1 MKNKTPTTVRLIT
14 MYLAAII
21 VYCALIFW
29 PAGTIFWPQ
38 AWLLIFL
45 QFSYSIFLAVW
56 LKKNNPQL
64 LASRMRYSKKDMIW
78 WDKLVSYGSIP
89 IFMTMFIIP
98 GLENIRYQ
106 ITYTPDY
113 YVYTGFMLF
122 VISELII
129 AAVMKEN
136 TYLSRL
142 VEVQKDIKQKVIDT
156 GPYAMVRHP
165 MYVGVI
171 MMFLSIPMALGS
183 IYALI
188 PSLLMS
194 GIIVAR
200 IFGEEDVL
208 KKELEGY
215 TAYTKKVKYRL
226 LPGIF

>member
-1 MKNKTPTTVRLIT
+1 
-14 MYLAAII
+14 
-21 VYCALIFW
+21 
-29 PAGTIFWPQ
+29 
-38 AWLLIFL
+38 
-45 QFSYSIFLAVW
+45 
-56 LKKNNPQL
+56 
-64 LASRMRYSKKDMIW
+64 
-78 WDKLVSYGSIP
+78 
-89 IFMTMFIIP
+89 
-98 GLENIRYQ
+98 
-106 ITYTPDY
+106 
-113 YVYTGFMLF
+113 MLF